1 MDRIERYK
9 IEDLKNIPS
18 KKVFTNFG
26 LGNIDLVELHVYG
39 GDTLLATEYD
49 IESFRIDKHIKRGR
63 KRKRPRIELDIHNDI
78 RKLGLSSG
86 LYKAHYNFFRDIL
99 GSCNEN
105 NGLHIS
111 EISPSRTEIR
121 IETTS
126 QNSEFL
132 RKFEE
137 LQEKNVEEFI
147 DEGWQDLLANFG
159 DNNVLLI
166 INWTSDGGDGILLKL
181 YEPLPDNI
189 QVKQQLWIVKEVITS
204 HTEMIRLVSQSPQ
217 KQGTDIAGPNF
228 TIDIVP
234 GIGGETGWETWDTIL
249 GTNTTTKQK
258 LLNKYVSGSA
268 YESTLLNI
276 DYQNYENFVHF
287 SSAKER
293 LENFKYKLGLIEY
306 YDNQIT
312 TLNAMSSESAYNTSN
327 LSSYTIKK
335 EEVINGLDG
344 YESYLYFESSSYASS
359 SNGVTYERTW
369 PKSNAT
375 EPYTNRNVSDSIAT
389 AWFTSQ
395 STVALDYDIHNPHNL
410 ENVIPFHVREAGNG
424 NDNANYMLF
433 TNMVAHHFDTV
444 YNYAEQSVQIH
455 KRNNPLYEGLSKD
468 LVYNV
473 LSSFGWESYQGFHFT
488 DLWEYAFGQ
497 NEDAT
502 YSNSGS
508 SWPLHISG
516 SGVSARA
523 AAGKPITG
531 SIKYITASP
540 TQSSQLISREEM
552 SRETWKRMLNN
563 LPYLLKTKGS
573 ERGIRALTTTYGLPP
588 TLLRVFEY
596 GGPQKEKTTDSYVK
610 YDKFS
615 YALNF
620 AKTGPSGMTTQYVSL
635 PWRELT
641 NHPIKNSVNRCPDA
655 IELRFNTTS
664 SVSQSLWSINT
675 VCQLAIE
682 PHESASNAAS
692 GYYKHGRLF
701 FRHGGSWPASTT
713 GKSGYMPIYDND
725 WWSVMVSRTDVSKYN
740 AADQVMGIYLAKCP
754 DHSDAR
760 ITHTESFEV
769 RINETLGGGWNENG
783 AMRLGGTIGGTGYD
797 DFDGNMQEFRFWA
810 MPESDQTALDYWNEL
825 GPFYN
830 HVRSPLSIEAY
841 GATGS
846 YNQLVAR
853 YSLGADLN
861 RYSASWGANSIEAL
875 DVNASGHAFI
885 SSSHPSAKDHP
896 DFYFTSAT
904 SKPQSTGSVT
914 GFGSGDLARD
924 WPTVE
929 EKYYTAMPDLVRT
942 REIKDKVRIESAVL
956 KGRLSDRLK
965 VEKSQFDKAP
975 LDSNKV
981 GVYFAPHFN
990 IDLDIAH
997 ELGGADFHNYVG
1009 NPLDYRDDEY
1019 KSLRVLRSQYWKK
1032 HNNPFNFF
1040 EYLGILRYIDHT
1052 LFRQIERL
1060 IPARCNAQVGLLVKA
1075 NMLERPKV
1083 ANLQEYIEENHYDGV
1098 LAPKRVMTANTTTL
1112 GGPYHQWLNPKNNK
1126 WETGSA
1132 LQAHTGYL
1140 AEESGSNYGAGF
1152 TEQSTGEVEAS
1163 IDVRKHF
1170 IHDID
1175 RQGSRYDWDN
1185 MHWYVPSSSQG
1196 IGYWNNPTA
1205 SVVQGGAS
1213 YENAGDF
1220 LSNFADGTL
1229 SASAGYGATDF
1240 YGFDNLELKHVTN
1253 SFATTTHLKHYNY
1266 AYDHPKYGHSRRPVK
1281 ISRFNDRGN
1290 IKYYHHQKTSRIYH
1304 TYKYHYFAPK
1314 NNMHNSAST
1323 GGKWSQASMSGY
1335 PPAILNKG
1343 FFRSGIRP
1351 VSKSLQRAEHQDY
1364 ITLATNNLLYGGC
1377 KLVASDFNM
1386 PVITTVDGGPVVE
1399 VTDTNPNQLII
1410 STPSAGVGAIQ
1421 AVNTDN
1427 SIR

>member
-217 KQGTDIAGPNF
+217 KQGTNIAGPNF

-276 DYQNYENFVHF
+276 DYHNYNNFVHF

-306 YDNQIT
+306 YDGQIT
-312 TLNAMSSESAYNTSN
+312 TLNAMESESVYNTSN
-327 LSSYTIKK
+327 LNSYTLKK
-335 EEVINGLDG
+335 EEVVNGFDG
-344 YESYLYFESSSYASS
+344 YESYLYFESSSYAIS
-359 SNGVTYERTW
+359 SNGATYERTW
-369 PKSNAT
+369 PKSNAV
-375 EPYTNRNVSDSIAT
+375 EPYTNRSISDSIAT

-395 STVALDYDIHNPHNL
+395 STVALDYDVHNPHNL
-410 ENVIPFHVREAGNG
+410 ENVIPFHVREAGDG

-516 SGVSARA
+516 SDVSTRA
-523 AAGKPITG
+523 TAGKPITG

-540 TQSSQLISREEM
+540 TQSSQLISREDI

-588 TLLRVFEY
+588 TLLRIFEY
-596 GGPQKEKTTDSYVK
+596 GGPQKEKTTDSYAK

-615 YALNF
+615 YSLEFDGVDSTIKFPWGKLNPALNPLV
-620 AKTGPSGMTTQYVSL
+620 T
-635 PWRELT
+635 
-641 NHPIKNSVNRCPDA
+641 VNRNPDA
-655 IELRFNTTS
+655 LEFRFKTRGTTRNK
-664 SVSQSLWSINT
+664 SVTQSVMIFADTL
-675 VCQLAIE
+675 QLKLE
-682 PHESASNAAS
+682 PHESASTVTS
-692 GYYKHGRLF
+692 GYYNHGKLTL
-701 FRHGGSWPASTT
+701 GCDDGSSQFYGSTE
-713 GKSGYMPIYDND
+713 YLPLYDDD
-725 WWSVMVSRTDVSKYN
+725 WWNVMVSRHTASYGAVQQTLRT
-740 AADQVMGIYLAKCP
+740 AVAKSA
-754 DHSDAR
+754 DHSNAR
-760 ITHTESFEV
+760 ITHTGSALTDLPTTEV
-769 RINETLGGGWNENG
+769 NMWNAFDWGYLGGMVGSSAPLSSSNTFPFSG
-783 AMRLGGTIGGTGYD
+783 S
-797 DFDGNMQEFRFWA
+797 MQELRTWVL
-810 MPESDQTALDYWNEL
+810 PEGDQTALDYWNEL
-825 GPFYN
+825 KPFHN
-830 HVRSPLSIEAY
+830 HVLSPLSIEGY

-846 YNQLVAR
+846 YEQLVQR
-853 YSLGADLN
+853 YPLGADLN
-861 RYSASWGANSIEAL
+861 RYSSSWDLSTTEISGSQPSVYKRVNPFVATFANTLAT
-875 DVNASGHAFI
+875 ASGFAN
-885 SSSHPSAKDHP
+885 
-896 DFYFTSAT
+896 
-904 SKPQSTGSVT
+904 
-914 GFGSGDLARD
+914 DLATD
-924 WPTVE
+924 WQTEE

-942 REIKDKVRIESAVL
+942 REIGDKVRIESTTL

-975 LDSNKV
+975 LDSNRV
-981 GVYFAPHFN
+981 GVYFAPNFN

-1052 LFRQIERL
+1052 LFRQIEHL

-1083 ANLQEYIEENHYDGV
+1083 ANLQEYIEENHYDGI
-1098 LAPKRVMTANTTTL
+1098 LAPKRIVTANTTTL

-1170 IHDID
+1170 THDID

-1240 YGFDNLELKHVTN
+1240 YGFDNFELKHVTN

-1323 GGKWSQASMSGY
+1323 GGHHSAGLTQESMSGY
-1335 PPAILNKG
+1335 PPAMLSNG
-1343 FFRSGIRP
+1343 FFRSGLRP

-1364 ITLATNNLLYGGC
+1364 MTYATNNLLYGGC
-1377 KLVASDFNM
+1377 KLIASDFNM
-1386 PVITTVDGGPVVE
+1386 PVITTVDGGPVIE
-1399 VTDTNPNQLII
+1399 ITDTNPNQLII
-1410 STPSAGVGAIQ
+1410 STPSAGAGAIQ
-1421 AVNTDN
+1421 AVNTGN